1 MAVGSCN
8 NKGEGKSRTATC
20 SLKNC
25 VGSCSVFSSLFL
37 NTTDDDDD
45 DNTGGCF
52 PIPKSYLIAVVF
64 LVTFGVFLLRIV
76 SCCGIS
82 SAADVAAIVE
92 GSGGGIDDDFDDDDD
107 DVEDRNARTTSNTD
121 NATII
126 RGRKAHHDDADNDTL
141 FLCVGLIIFVF
152 LRTRI
157 LIACFCFGYF
167 IIMNLCGYGVV
178 IGL

>member
-37 NTTDDDDD
+37 NTTDDDDN

-64 LVTFGVFLLRIV
+64 LVTFGAFLLRIV

-141 FLCVGLIIFVF
+141 FLCVGLVIFAL

-167 IIMNLCGYGVV
+167 IIMNLCG
-178 IGL
+178 

>member
-1 MAVGSCN
+1 VGSCN

-20 SLKNC
+20 SLKYC
-25 VGSCSVFSSLFL
+25 AGSCSVFSSLFF

-52 PIPKSYLIAVVF
+52 PNPKSYLIAVAF

-107 DVEDRNARTTSNTD
+107 DVKDRNARTASNTD
-121 NATII
+121 NVAII
-126 RGRKAHHDDADNDTL
+126 RGRKAHHDADIDTL
-141 FLCVGLIIFVF
+141 FLCVGLIIFTF

-157 LIACFCFGYF
+157 LIALLFW
-167 IIMNLCGYGVV
+167 IL
-178 IGL
+178 LLL

>member
-37 NTTDDDDD
+37 NTTDDDDN

-64 LVTFGVFLLRIV
+64 LVTFGVFLLRIE

-107 DVEDRNARTTSNTD
+107 DDVEDRNARTTSNTD

-126 RGRKAHHDDADNDTL
+126 RGREAHHDADIDTL
-141 FLCVGLIIFVF
+141 FLCVGLIIFAL

-157 LIACFCFGYF
+157 LIAFNCFGYYYYYYEF
-167 IIMNLCGYGVV
+167 VNLCGY
-178 IGL
+178 

>member
-1 MAVGSCN
+1 VGSFN

-20 SLKNC
+20 SLKYC
-25 VGSCSVFSSLFL
+25 AGSCSVFSSLFF

-52 PIPKSYLIAVVF
+52 PNPKSYLIAVAF

-126 RGRKAHHDDADNDTL
+126 RGRKAHNDADIDTL
-141 FLCVGLIIFVF
+141 FLCVGLIIFAF

-157 LIACFCFGYF
+157 LMLAFVIII
-167 IIMNLCGYGVV
+167 IIMNLCGYGV
-178 IGL
+178 

>member
-20 SLKNC
+20 SLKNR
-25 VGSCSVFSSLFL
+25 VGLRSAFSSLFF
-37 NTTDDDDD
+37 NITDDDDD

-64 LVTFGVFLLRIV
+64 RVTFGVFLLRIV
-76 SCCGIS
+76 SWCGTS
-82 SAADVAAIVE
+82 SAADVLAIVE
-92 GSGGGIDDDFDDDDD
+92 GSGGGIDDNFDDDDD

-126 RGRKAHHDDADNDTL
+126 RSREAHHDADIDTL
-141 FLCVGLIIFVF
+141 LLCVGLVIFAL

-157 LIACFCFGYF
+157 LIAFNCFGY
-167 IIMNLCGYGVV
+167 INIL
-178 IGL
+178 